1 VSRHALAQFRI
12 RVSWYIECEFLF
24 IHILQE
30 GLSVQEKAAEEEAE
44 AGTQFTCFS
53 GTKVQILT
61 QLRRQKRKRLQRT
74 RDKVSKRRSLDD
86 K

>member
-1 VSRHALAQFRI
+1 M
-12 RVSWYIECEFLF
+12 
-24 IHILQE
+24 
-30 GLSVQEKAAEEEAE
+30 QEKKVAEEEAE

-74 RDKVSKRRSLDD
+74 RYKVSKRRSLDEN
-86 K
+86 KSIIKMIYES

>member
-1 VSRHALAQFRI
+1 MQKKSP
-12 RVSWYIECEFLF
+12 
-24 IHILQE
+24 
-30 GLSVQEKAAEEEAE
+30 EEEAE

-61 QLRRQKRKRLQRT
+61 QLGRQKRKRLERT
-74 RDKVSKRRSLDD
+74 RYKVSKRRSLDEN

>member
-1 VSRHALAQFRI
+1 
-12 RVSWYIECEFLF
+12 
-24 IHILQE
+24 
-30 GLSVQEKAAEEEAE
+30 VQEKAAEEEAE

-61 QLRRQKRKRLQRT
+61 QLRWQKRKRLQRT